1 MKFNNKICL
10 SNSLILLFIIIIIG
24 IYFYKGY
31 KEGFT
36 PPSNLQN
43 RFGNNTTQTPL
54 LVPPVSQCS
63 MLTSY
68 GKDNC
73 NNNMTTNKQ
82 KCIWNSNQTDMYGR
96 PIHNSVGGACETIF

>member
-36 PPSNLQN
+36 PPSNLQT
-43 RFGNNTTQTPL
+43 RFGNNTTQPTPPPL
-54 LVPPVSQCS
+54 LTVPPSIS
-63 MLTSY
+63 M
-68 GKDNC
+68 
-73 NNNMTTNKQ
+73 
-82 KCIWNSNQTDMYGR
+82 
-96 PIHNSVGGACETIF
+96 